1 MFISFDFS
9 CSLMFI
15 LLFPD
20 VALPPFQ
27 TILGHAS
34 DGRAPV
40 SDAAG
45 SHSLCKACTVHVCLL
60 MLHGCK
66 PEVCLILGK
75 TVAVLPTTSPAALRL
90 WGFKSWSLSCPEGC
104 CS

>member
-1 MFISFDFS
+1 
-9 CSLMFI
+9 MFI

-45 SHSLCKACTVHVCLL
+45 SHSFRKARTVHVCLL
-60 MLHGCK
+60 TLHSCK
-66 PEVCLILGK
+66 PEVHLILGK
-75 TVAVLPTTSPAALRL
+75 TVARATVSPHLYTQERCCLPLAQLHSDFV
-90 WGFKSWSLSCPEGC
+90 GFKS
-104 CS
+104 